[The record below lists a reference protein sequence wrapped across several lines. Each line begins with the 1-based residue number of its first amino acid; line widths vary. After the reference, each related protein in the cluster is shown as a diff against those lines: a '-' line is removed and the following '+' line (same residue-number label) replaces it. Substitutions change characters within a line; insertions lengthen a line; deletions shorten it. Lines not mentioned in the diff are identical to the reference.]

1 MTLDGWSD
9 DEGATATTSQWN
21 VNAYGTVQVHG
32 HRVGESGE
40 TVEVQRTFHIV
51 PAEVDGVTTPLHT
64 PCHTSEVM
72 VTVFNLCG
80 QVEGTFSGDVDPR
93 TMAEEWGLNPGLY
106 LTQKEGSPTQK
117 WVIQ

>member
-9 DEGATATTSQWN
+9 DEGFTSTTSQWN

-32 HRVGESGE
+32 HRVGISGE

-51 PAEVDGVTTPLHT
+51 PEEVDGVTSHLSK
-64 PCHTSEVM
+64 PCHAREGL
-72 VTVFNLCG
+72 VTAFNLAG
-80 QVEGTFSGDVDPR
+80 QVKGTFSGDLRPNA
-93 TMAEEWGLNPGLY
+93 MAEEWGLTPGLY
-106 LTQKEGSPTQK
+106 LVQKEGCPAQK

>member
-51 PAEVDGVTTPLHT
+51 PAEVDGVTSPSAALQ
-64 PCHTSEVM
+64 PCQRRIGDSIQPGWTSGNAR
-72 VTVFNLCG
+72 FR
-80 QVEGTFSGDVDPR
+80 GTSTHAHGRRMGVDPR
-93 TMAEEWGLNPGLY
+93 AVFGP
-106 LTQKEGSPTQK
+106 KEGCPTQK